1 MLYLNETEIESL
13 VKMPDVMRVVEDCF
27 RLQGQGKATNQPRRR
42 VYVPDGM
49 MHVMFASLM
58 RENEGYLGL
67 KTYTAFPGIGV
78 RFIFLLWDA
87 NSSEL
92 LSLMEANLL
101 GQLRTGA
108 ASGIAAKYMANESIE
123 EAGLIGTGRQAG
135 TQLEAICLAR
145 NIKNFKPN
153 VIFNAL
159 HGQFGEDG
167 YIQTILERF
176 KIPYTHSGVIASSI
190 AMDKEISK
198 KIFIKNKINTPKFF
212 TYSYDVKNED
222 LIKKIKKKLRFPVVV
237 KPLNE
242 GSSVNVYICNEKNII
257 KILNSIKQYKKVMI
271 EEFIGG
277 REIQVAIMGN
287 KKLGAIELKPKRK
300 FYDYQA
306 KYNSSAKTEHI
317 IPVDLPKGKMDIVM
331 NMAYKAHKVIGCM
344 GVTRSDFKF
353 FNNKF
358 YLLEINTQPGMT
370 KLSLVPEIAAYR
382 GISFLELIEWIMQD
396 ASKKK

>member
-1 MLYLNETEIESL
+1 MKKKILIISGGISKERLISL
-13 VKMPDVMRVVEDCF
+13 DT
-27 RLQGQGKATNQPRRR
+27 GQQ
-42 VYVPDGM
+42 V
-49 MHVMFASLM
+49 
-58 RENEGYLGL
+58 
-67 KTYTAFPGIGV
+67 
-78 RFIFLLWDA
+78 
-87 NSSEL
+87 
-92 LSLMEANLL
+92 
-101 GQLRTGA
+101 
-108 ASGIAAKYMANESIE
+108 ANELKKNGYKVKTTEPDNNLE
-123 EAGLIGTGRQAG
+123 E
-135 TQLEAICLAR
+135 
-145 NIKNFKPN
+145 NIKFFKPN

-167 YIQTILERF
+167 YIQTVLERF

-222 LIKKIKKKLRFPVVV
+222 LIKKIKQKLRFPVVV

-287 KKLGAIELKPKRK
+287 KRLGAIELKPKRK

-317 IPVDLPKGKMDIVM
+317 IPVELAKSKIDIVM
-331 NMAYKAHKVIGCM
+331 NMAYKAHKVIGCL

-382 GISFLELIEWIMQD
+382 GISFLELIEWIIQD

>member
-1 MLYLNETEIESL
+1 MKKKILIISGGISKERLISL
-13 VKMPDVMRVVEDCF
+13 DT
-27 RLQGQGKATNQPRRR
+27 GQQ
-42 VYVPDGM
+42 V
-49 MHVMFASLM
+49 
-58 RENEGYLGL
+58 
-67 KTYTAFPGIGV
+67 
-78 RFIFLLWDA
+78 
-87 NSSEL
+87 
-92 LSLMEANLL
+92 
-101 GQLRTGA
+101 
-108 ASGIAAKYMANESIE
+108 ANELKKNGYRVKITE
-123 EAGLIGTGRQAG
+123 PDNN
-135 TQLEAICLAR
+135 LEK
-145 NIKNFKPN
+145 NIKFFRPN

-257 KILNSIKQYKKVMI
+257 KTLNSIKQYKKVMI

-317 IPVDLPKGKMDIVM
+317 IPVDLPKAKMDIVM
-331 NMAYKAHKVIGCM
+331 NMAHKAHKVIGCM

-370 KLSLVPEIAAYR
+370 KLSLVPEIAAYK
-382 GISFLELIEWIMQD
+382 GISFLELIEWIMHD
-396 ASKKK
+396 APKKK